1 LSISSKT
8 LLIKNLN
15 SETQN
20 KATPVGSTVLTL
32 MSLLNGEIIKIQV
45 RLLPVHFKL
54 SHVYQ
59 YYKLY
64 INITNELFQALF
76 YHINKWTHHC
86 YHWTG
91 HQPTIVTTQAKA
103 RLFYRSGRCTPIN
116 DRTSDM
122 SSSIRV
128 SLSDNNW
135 QILFQLYH
143 ISLFL
148 FE

>member
-1 LSISSKT
+1 MKQKIR
-8 LLIKNLN
+8 
-15 SETQN
+15 
-20 KATPVGSTVLTL
+20 PL
-32 MSLLNGEIIKIQV
+32 MSVQLHSQFVSLLNGEIFKSKV

-64 INITNELFQALF
+64 INVTNELFQALF

-86 YHWTG
+86 YQWTG
-91 HQPTIVTTQAKA
+91 HQPTIGIGHQSTIVTTRAKA
-103 RLFYRSGRCTPIN
+103 RLPDQSGGCTPSN

-128 SLSDNNW
+128 PLLDNNW
-135 QILFQLYH
+135 QALFQLYH

-148 FE
+148 LK